1 MRCDWS
7 ASVRQRMRC
16 CHFIT
21 SKTIY
26 VLKDE
31 EFWHGANSRP
41 GSLLRCAIY
50 SVHFSLSWDTTNN
63 NSAHFSSLIPI
74 VQTVGQI
81 VFRFSTE
88 LKRQQANEMFSRL
101 NSLGGNANNQIN
113 EPNKSDLYTGFVC
126 CRGVLHTRN
135 ANVCVP
141 YTLLARVL
149 TNFIW
154 LWFYPLSFTQKI
166 HHMNG
171 DTTAAEY

>member
-26 VLKDE
+26 VLRVE

-63 NSAHFSSLIPI
+63 NSTHFSSLIPI

-154 LWFYPLSFTQKI
+154 LWFYPLSFTHKI

-171 DTTAAEY
+171 DTTAAGY